1 MRKWGWIFLLVA
13 IAFSAYAED
22 GYKLWLRYPY
32 KDNAQQRTYYGSYLR
47 NIYIGHHS
55 PIVQSIREEISMA
68 SQEMLGQSPT
78 FVASLDDSPTLIITT
93 FDNLPILKKD
103 NFFANSLTQIGRE
116 GYLIGN
122 TSIDGHPCLIIT
134 SLTEQGLLYGTFH
147 LLRKIALNE
156 SLEKVQ
162 IISSPRIRFRV
173 LNHWDNPDG
182 SIERG
187 YAGHSLWYGYS
198 TLDTVR
204 LMDYARANAS
214 IGINTVVIN
223 NVNASPAMLA
233 DTSLLFAAKLANI
246 FRRYGIQIMMSI
258 NFSSPK
264 YLGGLPNSDPLNPT
278 VAEWWKN
285 KIDEICRLI
294 PDFAGFLVK
303 ANSEGLPGPQDYGRT
318 HADGA
323 NMLARLLKPHGG
335 IVVWRAFV
343 YAPTQED
350 RAKQGYN
357 EFYPLDGQFL
367 DNVVIQIKNGPID
380 FQPREPFHPLF
391 GALQKTNTGLELQ
404 ITQEYLGFSTHLV
417 YLATLYK
424 EVLESDT
431 YARGKGSTVARIV
444 DGSIFSNKL
453 TLIAGVANT
462 GNSRNWCGHHFAQA
476 NWYAFGRLA
485 WDHTLTPESIAN
497 EWIKLTFSNNDSA
510 LKIISNLMLMSH
522 EAAVNYMTPLGL
534 HHLMSYNHH
543 YGPQPWLDTAARPD
557 WNSIYYH
564 RADSI
569 GIGFDRS
576 SKGSN
581 AVAQYFPPL
590 NRIFDDPN
598 TCPIEFL
605 LWFHHIPWNYTLNT
619 GNTLWTELCLRY
631 DRGVKTVDTMMML
644 WKKAQPYLDAERFGA
659 VEKKLIRQRNDAHIW
674 KEACLLYFQT
684 FSRLPFPPNIEPIT
698 QTLQYYKSMKIEPP
712 IE

>member
-1 MRKWGWIFLLVA
+1 MLVA
-13 IAFSAYAED
+13 IAFSATAED

-32 KDNAQQRTYYGSYLR
+32 KDNAQQRAYYGSYLK
-47 NIYIGHHS
+47 NIFVGHHS
-55 PIVQSIREEISMA
+55 PLAQSIREEISMA
-68 SQEMLGQSPT
+68 SQEMLGQTPIFT
-78 FVASLDDSPTLIITT
+78 GILDGNPGLIITT
-93 FDNLPILKKD
+93 PDNFPLLKKD
-103 NFFANSLTQIGRE
+103 DFFANRLAQVDRE

-122 TSIDGHPCLIIT
+122 ISHDGRQCLIIT

-147 LLRKIALNE
+147 LLRMIALNE
-156 SLEKVQ
+156 PLEKVQ
-162 IISSPRIRFRV
+162 IMSSPRIQFRV

-187 YAGHSLWYGYS
+187 YAGKSLWFGYS

-204 LMDYARANAS
+204 LKDYARANAS

-223 NVNASPAMLA
+223 NVNAPPAILA
-233 DTSLLFAAKLANI
+233 DSSLVFAANLANI
-246 FRRYGIQIMMSI
+246 FRRYGIRIMLSI

-264 YLGGLPNSDPLNPT
+264 YLGGLSTSDPFNAQ
-278 VAEWWKN
+278 VNEWWKH
-285 KIDEICRLI
+285 KIEQIYRVI

-357 EFYPLDGQFL
+357 EFHPLDGQFL
-367 DNVVIQIKNGPID
+367 DNVVIQVKNGPID

-391 GALQKTNTGLELQ
+391 GALQKTNVGLELQ

-417 YLATLYK
+417 YLAPLYK

-431 YARGKGSTVARIV
+431 YARGKGSTVARII
-444 DGSIFSNKL
+444 DGSVFPQKL

-476 NWYAFGRLA
+476 NWYAFGRMA
-485 WDHTLTPESIAN
+485 WDYTLTPESIAM
-497 EWIKLTFSNNDSA
+497 EWLQLTFTAHDTA
-510 LKIISNLMLMSH
+510 LKKLSSLMLMSH
-522 EAAVNYMTPLGL
+522 EAAVNYMTPMGL

-557 WNSIYYH
+557 WNSVYYH
-564 RADSI
+564 RADSM
-569 GIGFDRS
+569 GIGFDRT

-590 NRIFDDPN
+590 NQIFDNLN
-598 TCPIEFL
+598 TCPQKYL
-605 LWFHHIPWNYTLNT
+605 LWFHHVPWKYKLNN
-619 GNTLWTELCLRY
+619 GNILWNELCYKY
-631 DRGVKTVDTMMML
+631 DEGVKSVDTMIAL
-644 WKKAQPYLDAERFGA
+644 WKDAEPYIDAERFSA
-659 VEKKLIRQRNDAHIW
+659 VLHKLERQTRDARIW

-684 FSRLPFPPNIEPIT
+684 FSRLPFPAGIEPIT
-698 QTLQYYKSMKIEPP
+698 QTLEYYKQMRIQPPMEP
-712 IE
+712 